1 MSSNERRKRKTG
13 NLAMTVTVEVD
24 PALTIAASEGLQVL
38 QEVVEAVTSAA
49 AVVVPKGVTEAEK
62 ISEVMVVVVVA
73 TDSIAQAGIAEDRDT
88 EKL

>member
-24 PALTIAASEGLQVL
+24 PALTIAATEGLQVL
-38 QEVVEAVTSAA
+38 PEVVEAMTSAA
-49 AVVVPKGVTEAEK
+49 AVVALKGVTEAEK
-62 ISEVMVVVVVA
+62 ISEVTVVVVA

>member
-13 NLAMTVTVEVD
+13 NLAMTVTAEVD
-24 PALTIAASEGLQVL
+24 PALTIAASEGLQAL
-38 QEVVEAVTSAA
+38 PGVVEAVTSG
-49 AVVVPKGVTEAEK
+49 AVVAPKEVTEAEK
-62 ISEVMVVVVVA
+62 ISEETEVVVA

>member
-13 NLAMTVTVEVD
+13 NLAMTVTAEVD
-24 PALTIAASEGLQVL
+24 PALTIAASEGLQAL
-38 QEVVEAVTSAA
+38 PGVVEAVTSAA
-49 AVVVPKGVTEAEK
+49 AVVALKGVTEAEK
-62 ISEVMVVVVVA
+62 ISEVTVVVVA